1 MGLACI
7 AAEESLVGQIRSA
20 ISAPLLPMCPH
31 VPCSTTVPVR
41 MGRCHEGEAL
51 GTLADGRR
59 HWEGTATFRTMRV
72 DRVNRQ
78 TSLLHCLTIFCYSP
92 RQPWLDVKK
101 NVHLV
106 FPSVKIYPKRQES
119 RPQVTSAE
127 PGTPSIHAGFVGANG
142 ILNPAGFKAWE
153 QASRVEPRTCPLRV

>member
-1 MGLACI
+1 MGSLLMKGLVYV

-41 MGRCHEGEAL
+41 LGRGHEGGAL

-72 DRVNRQ
+72 DCVNGQ
-78 TSLLHCLTIFCYSP
+78 TSLLHCLPTFFISP
-92 RQPWLDVKK
+92 RRTVAGRKK
-101 NVHLV
+101 TL
-106 FPSVKIYPKRQES
+106 
-119 RPQVTSAE
+119 
-127 PGTPSIHAGFVGANG
+127 
-142 ILNPAGFKAWE
+142 
-153 QASRVEPRTCPLRV
+153 